1 MKNFAAGLTLLFERR
16 VHVGDVVQIPSRE
29 IFGRVIEIGMR
40 AVVVR
45 NWDGAEV
52 IVPNMDLITGAV
64 TNWTLSDE
72 LRRIELPVGVAYG
85 TDPER
90 VVSLLLEVAR
100 AHEDVLERSARPRRC
115 SRASARARSTSCC
128 ACGPIASTTA
138 RRRSAASSRSR
149 PIAALREAGIEIPFP
164 QRDLHV
170 ASVSP
175 AVRAI
180 FGAKEE
186 E

>member
-1 MKNFAAGLTLLFERR
+1 
-16 VHVGDVVQIPSRE
+16 VQIPSRE

-72 LRRIELPVGVAYG
+72 LRRIEVPVGVAYG

-90 VVSLLLEVAR
+90 VVALLCEVAR
-100 AHEDVLERSARPRRC
+100 SHEDVLESP
-115 SRASARARSTSCC
+115 
-128 ACGPIASTTA
+128 GPLALFLGFG
-138 RRRSAASSRSR
+138 ASSLDFVLRSWTDR
-149 PIAALREAGIEIPFP
+149 EYDRTSAIRSELVLAIHRALSEAGIEIPFP
-164 QRDLHV
+164 QQDLHL
-170 ASVSP
+170 ASISP
-175 AVRAI
+175 AVRAAL
-180 FGAKEE
+180 GAKPEE
-186 E
+186 